1 MKNPAA
7 LEVLAALRAQGVSLW
22 RIAARPGGVLQAG
35 RETRDRGSLW
45 RSREEQLQLLW
56 LLGWEWMRERHPVCV
71 TEGQA
76 IGQRLLVAVAT
87 LRQCQN

>member
-7 LEVLAALRAQGVSLW
+7 LEVLAALHARGVSLW
-22 RIAARPGGVLQAG
+22 RIAARPEMWPQAG
-35 RETRDRGSLW
+35 REIRDRGSLW

-56 LLGWEWMRERHPVCV
+56 LLGWEWMHERHPVCV
-71 TEGQA
+71 TAGQA
-76 IGQRLLVAVAT
+76 IGQRLLVAVAA